1 MPKPSAADAAQRL
14 RDHLTDVRALRTDAR
29 ADASLQ
35 AWRLA
40 LRAFQAQR
48 LERTYADLL
57 VSPRYGPAAAFF
69 LSDLY
74 GAKDV
79 AARDEGVAR
88 ILPTLVRVMPA
99 AALDTIARAVEL
111 DALSERLDLALV
123 GELRRRDPSRAP
135 AITDAAYA
143 DAYRAAGT
151 RADRERQIAL
161 TGEIGT
167 ALDRL
172 AHKPLLGTAL
182 RVMEAPARNAGTR
195 CAARLPRARPAG
207 VPAHAGRRRV
217 PPGRRHAR
225 AASSTTGSTPGN
237 PARLPL
243 DRWPR
248 PFGLGAETGIPK
260 PPGRGHFS
268 ASA

>member
-1 MPKPSAADAAQRL
+1 VPKPSAADAAQRL
-14 RDHLTDVRALRTDAR
+14 RDYLTDVRARRAGAR

-48 LERTYADLL
+48 LERTYSDLL
-57 VSPRYGPAAAFF
+57 ASARYGPAAAFF

-88 ILPTLVRVMPA
+88 ILPMLVRVMPA

-123 GELRRRDPSRAP
+123 DELRRRNPSSAP
-135 AITDAAYA
+135 AITDTAYV
-143 DAYRAAGT
+143 DAYRGAGT
-151 RADRERQIAL
+151 RADRARQIAL

-167 ALDRL
+167 TLDRL
-172 AHKPLLGTAL
+172 ARKPLLGGAL
-182 RVMEAPARNAGTR
+182 RVMEAPARNAGLGALHDFLARGLQAFRHMRGADEFLRTIDTR
-195 CAARLPRARPAG
+195 ERLINDRLYAG
-207 VPAHAGRRRV
+207 
-217 PPGRRHAR
+217 
-225 AASSTTGSTPGN
+225 
-237 PARLPL
+237 
-243 DRWPR
+243 DPR
-248 PFGLGAETGIPK
+248 PLAP
-260 PPGRGHFS
+260 
-268 ASA
+268 

>member
-14 RDHLTDVRALRTDAR
+14 RDYLTDVRALRADAR
-29 ADASLQ
+29 ADTSLQ

-57 VSPRYGPAAAFF
+57 ASARYGPAATFF

-79 AARDEGVAR
+79 TARDEGVAR
-88 ILPTLVRVMPA
+88 ILPTLVRLMPA
-99 AALDTIARAVEL
+99 AALDAIARAVEL

-123 GELRRRDPSRAP
+123 GELRGRNPSSAP

-161 TGEIGT
+161 TGEIGAT
-167 ALDRL
+167 LDRL

-182 RVMEAPARNAGTR
+182 RVMETPARSA
-195 CAARLPRARPAG
+195 
-207 VPAHAGRRRV
+207 
-217 PPGRRHAR
+217 
-225 AASSTTGSTPGN
+225 
-237 PARLPL
+237 
-243 DRWPR
+243 
-248 PFGLGAETGIPK
+248 GLGALHDFLA
-260 PPGRGHFS
+260 RGLQAFRHMRGADEFLRVVDLREREINERIYAGDS
-268 ASA
+268 GALAPRPLA

>member
-14 RDHLTDVRALRTDAR
+14 RDHLTDVRTLRGGAR

-57 VSPRYGPAAAFF
+57 ASPRYRPAAAFF

-88 ILPTLVRVMPA
+88 ILPMLIRIMPA

-123 GELRRRDPSRAP
+123 EELRRRDSSRTP
-135 AITDAAYA
+135 AITDATYA

-161 TGEIGT
+161 TGEIGA

-172 AHKPLLGTAL
+172 AHKPLLGGAL
-182 RVMEAPARNAGTR
+182 RVMEVPARNAGLGALHDFLARGLQAFRHMRGADEFLRTIETR
-195 CAARLPRARPAG
+195 ERQINDGIYAG
-207 VPAHAGRRRV
+207 NSG
-217 PPGRRHAR
+217 
-225 AASSTTGSTPGN
+225 
-237 PARLPL
+237 PL
-243 DRWPR
+243 APR
-248 PFGLGAETGIPK
+248 P
-260 PPGRGHFS
+260 S
-268 ASA
+268 A

>member
-14 RDHLTDVRALRTDAR
+14 RDHLTDVRALRGGAR
-29 ADASLQ
+29 ADAPRQ

-48 LERTYADLL
+48 LERTYSDLL
-57 VSPRYGPAAAFF
+57 ASSRYGPAAAFF

-88 ILPTLVRVMPA
+88 ILPMLVRVMPA

-123 GELRRRDPSRAP
+123 EELRRRDPSPAP
-135 AITDAAYA
+135 VITEGAYA
-143 DAYRAAGT
+143 GAYRTAGT
-151 RADRERQIAL
+151 RADRERQIVL
-161 TGEIGT
+161 TGEIGA

-172 AHKPLLGTAL
+172 AHKPLLGGAL
-182 RVMEAPARNAGTR
+182 RVMEGPARSA
-195 CAARLPRARPAG
+195 
-207 VPAHAGRRRV
+207 
-217 PPGRRHAR
+217 
-225 AASSTTGSTPGN
+225 
-237 PARLPL
+237 
-243 DRWPR
+243 
-248 PFGLGAETGIPK
+248 GLGALHDFLARGLQAFRHMRGADEFLRIVETRERQINDRIYAGDSGPLA
-260 PPGRGHFS
+260 PR

>member
-35 AWRLA
+35 GWRLA

-69 LSDLY
+69 LADLY

-143 DAYRAAGT
+143 DAYRTAGT

-182 RVMEAPARNAGTR
+182 RVMEAPARSA
-195 CAARLPRARPAG
+195 
-207 VPAHAGRRRV
+207 
-217 PPGRRHAR
+217 
-225 AASSTTGSTPGN
+225 
-237 PARLPL
+237 
-243 DRWPR
+243 
-248 PFGLGAETGIPK
+248 GLGALHDFLA
-260 PPGRGHFS
+260 RGLQAFRHMRGADEFLRVVDMRERRINERIYAGDS
-268 ASA
+268 GALTP